1 MHILPQTTLGIDF
14 GTSNSAMA
22 WRTQGQTAQL
32 VPLEGRAAAM
42 PTALFFNYED
52 KTTHYGRDAMQQYL
66 AGEEGRLMRSLKSLL
81 GSSLLQ
87 DKTAVHGK
95 LVSYEDIIAMFL
107 QHLAGQAQQHMGGMP
122 ERVALGRPVHFVDGN
137 PERDAQAQASLQA
150 AAHTAG
156 FKEVAFQLEPIAAA
170 LDYEQRLS
178 EEACILVVDI
188 GGGTSDFTVVRLGPQ
203 HAGKQDRTEDILAT
217 TGVHIGGTDFD
228 YKLNVAEVQPLLGLG
243 HHGPSGREVP
253 SRVFY
258 DLSTWHLIQWL
269 YAAKSMR
276 EVEALRNDFTDRNL
290 HARLM
295 RVLEEQAG
303 HRLAD
308 AVEQGKITASS
319 TAAVAQMDL
328 GWVEAGLAAHISP
341 EGLAQH
347 LQAQLA
353 DVVKCAEECVNKAGL
368 RKEQVTALYL
378 TGGSSALQT
387 LRDAL
392 SVAFPATPQVAGDL
406 FGGVASGLAYA

>member
-1 MHILPQTTLGIDF
+1 
-14 GTSNSAMA
+14 
-22 WRTQGQTAQL
+22 
-32 VPLEGRAAAM
+32 
-42 PTALFFNYED
+42 
-52 KTTHYGRDAMQQYL
+52 
-66 AGEEGRLMRSLKSLL
+66 
-81 GSSLLQ
+81 
-87 DKTAVHGK
+87 
-95 LVSYEDIIAMFL
+95 
-107 QHLAGQAQQHMGGMP
+107 
-122 ERVALGRPVHFVDGN
+122 
-137 PERDAQAQASLQA
+137 
-150 AAHTAG
+150 
-156 FKEVAFQLEPIAAA
+156 
-170 LDYEQRLS
+170 
-178 EEACILVVDI
+178 
-188 GGGTSDFTVVRLGPQ
+188 
-203 HAGKQDRTEDILAT
+203 
-217 TGVHIGGTDFD
+217 
-228 YKLNVAEVQPLLGLG
+228 
-243 HHGPSGREVP
+243 
-253 SRVFY
+253 
-258 DLSTWHLIQWL
+258 
-269 YAAKSMR
+269 MR

-328 GWVEAGLAAHISP
+328 GWVEAGLVAHISP

-392 SVAFPATPQVAGDL
+392 AVAFPATPQVAGDL